1 MKVYCDNKVFWRKN
15 FPKHQKGMTIPCVV
29 LERDNWDDYGRE
41 TSYVVAIYGSNR
53 KLIHQSTIKIL
64 DEVELDTSLPKE
76 FESLPDRFCS
86 LWQNV
91 RDYEVINSL
100 DFGHEILA
108 ALNDVNYNE
117 VIREKF
123 ENHPGMTSSL
133 RRFSDAERAFQEGRK
148 ILTNDKDLSSFSFAY
163 NEGIESLTPF
173 GTIYFR
179 FSRKLIGLY
188 RVIGIIGRN
197 GVGKTTLLANLA
209 TSLSG
214 IRKSH
219 TRLSPRPPFSKII
232 AVSYS
237 TFDDFYRPKADERTF
252 SYFYCGIRGDEDLLS
267 KQQIHDLFYSSF
279 KRIKQNERLQFWE
292 ECMNILYLNQLE
304 SYLPDRNKIMSS
316 FKNLSSGQKI
326 MTMSFTQIIDVI
338 DKNSVLLFDEP
349 ETHLHP
355 NGQNT
360 LFKCLDYILNKFD
373 SFAILSTH
381 SPIFI
386 QNIPSANVIK
396 MTSVS
401 GTRTLQP
408 IPMESF
414 GQHFSKLTEEIFG
427 FSENN
432 LYYVEKLKQIHL
444 IKNQLGEEFNDISQI
459 DSAGAKFNLKLFDDA
474 ESELPQ

>member
-1 MKVYCDNKVFWRKN
+1 MKVYCDNTPTWRKSI
-15 FPKHQKGMTIPCVV
+15 PRHEKGMTIPCIVIA
-29 LERDNWDDYGRE
+29 RDNWDDYSYE
-41 TSYVVAIYGSNR
+41 TTYKIAIYGANR
-53 KLIHQSTIKIL
+53 KLLHHGDIKIL
-64 DEVELDTSLPKE
+64 DELEKKTVLGSE
-76 FESLPDRFCS
+76 FESLSDRYCS
-86 LWQNV
+86 LWQDLK
-91 RDYEVINSL
+91 DYEIINQL
-100 DFGHEILA
+100 EIGHDILNT
-108 ALNDVNYNE
+108 LNDINFNE

-123 ENHPGMTSSL
+123 INHNGLRDSL
-133 RRFSDAERAFQEGRK
+133 RRFSEAERAFQEGSK
-148 ILTNDKDLSSFSFAY
+148 LLNNQTDLSSFSFAY
-163 NEGIESLTPF
+163 NETTDSPTPF
-173 GTIYFR
+173 GTVYFK

-209 TSLSG
+209 VSLSG

-237 TFDDFYRPKADERTF
+237 TFDDFYRPKSDERTF
-252 SYFYCGIRGDEDLLS
+252 SYFYCGIRGEDDLLS
-267 KQQIHDLFYSSF
+267 QKQINDLFFQSY
-279 KRIKQNERLQFWE
+279 KRIRSSKKLQFWE
-292 ECMNILYLNQLE
+292 RCMNILYLNQLDT
-304 SYLPDRNKIMSS
+304 YFPDRNRIMPS
-316 FKNLSSGQKI
+316 FKSLSSGQKI

-338 DKNSVLLFDEP
+338 ENNSVLLFDEP

-360 LFKCLDYILNKFD
+360 LFKCLDYILNEFD

-386 QNIPSANVIK
+386 QNIPSDNVIK

-401 GTRTLQP
+401 GNRMLQNL
-408 IPMESF
+408 PMETF

-432 LYYVEKLKQIHL
+432 LFYVEKLKSIF
-444 IKNQLGEEFNDISQI
+444 KAKEELGNEYSDIYKLDSTGARYNLNNIEND
-459 DSAGAKFNLKLFDDA
+459 
-474 ESELPQ
+474 

>member
-1 MKVYCDNKVFWRKN
+1 MA
-15 FPKHQKGMTIPCVV
+15 IPCIV
-29 LERDNWDDYGRE
+29 LERDNWDDYSRE
-41 TSYVVAIYGSNR
+41 TSYVAAIYGANR
-53 KLIHQSTIKIL
+53 KLIHNGTVKIL
-64 DEVELDTSLPKE
+64 NEDEMKTKLSAE
-76 FESLPDRFCS
+76 FETLSDKFCS
-86 LWQNV
+86 LWQEV
-91 RDYEVINSL
+91 KDYEVINGL
-100 DFGHEILA
+100 EFGHDILA

-123 ENHPGMTSSL
+123 ASHPGLSNSL
-133 RRFSDAERAFQEGRK
+133 RRFSEAERAYQEGRK
-148 ILTNDKDLSSFSFAY
+148 ILTNDSDLSNFSFAY
-163 NEGIESLTPF
+163 NEGNESPTPF
-173 GTIYFR
+173 GTIYFK
-179 FSRKLIGLY
+179 FSRKLLGLY

-214 IRKSH
+214 IKKSH

-237 TFDDFYRPKADERTF
+237 TFDDFYRPKSDERTF
-252 SYFYCGIRGDEDLLS
+252 SYFYCGIRGEDDLLS
-267 KQQIHDLFYSSF
+267 KQQINDLFFTSF
-279 KRIKQNERLQFWE
+279 KRIKQSGKLLFWE
-292 ECMNILYLNQLE
+292 ECMNILYLNQLDN
-304 SYLPDRNKIMSS
+304 YLPDRNKIMNS
-316 FKNLSSGQKI
+316 FKALSSGQKI

-338 DKNSVLLFDEP
+338 DQNSVLLFDEP

-396 MTSVS
+396 MSSVS
-401 GTRTLQP
+401 GTRLLNELS
-408 IPMESF
+408 MESF

-432 LYYVEKLKQIHL
+432 LYYVEKLKSIHDS
-444 IKNQLGEEFNDISQI
+444 KKELGDEFNDINSI
-459 DSAGAKFNLKLFDDA
+459 DSSGARFNLKNFEDA
-474 ESELPQ
+474 

>member
-1 MKVYCDNKVFWRKN
+1 MKVYVDNEVLWRKGI
-15 FPKHQKGMTIPCVV
+15 PKYQRGMTIPCVV
-29 LERDNWDDYGRE
+29 LERDNWDDYSHE
-41 TSYVVAIYGSNR
+41 TSYNAAIYGANR
-53 KLIHQSTIKIL
+53 KLIHSSTIKIL
-64 DEVELDTSLPKE
+64 NQDESKTTLPNE
-76 FESLPDRFCS
+76 FDSLPDKFCS
-86 LWQNV
+86 LWQDV
-91 RDYEVINSL
+91 EDYKVINSI
-100 DFGHEILA
+100 DYGHDILS

-123 ENHPGMTSSL
+123 ANHSGMTNSL
-133 RRFSDAERAFQEGRK
+133 RRFSDAERAYQEGIK
-148 ILTNDKDLSSFSFAY
+148 ILNNNKDLSNFSFSY
-163 NEGIESLTPF
+163 NETGDSPTPF
-173 GTIYFR
+173 GTVYFK

-214 IRKSH
+214 IKKSH

-237 TFDDFYRPKADERTF
+237 TFDDFYRPKSDERTF
-252 SYFYCGIRGDEDLLS
+252 SYFYCGIRGEDDLLS
-267 KQQIHDLFYSSF
+267 KEQINELFFTSF
-279 KRIKQNERLQFWE
+279 KRIKQSGRLQFWE
-292 ECMNILYLNQLE
+292 KCMNILYLNQLNT
-304 SYLPDRNKIMSS
+304 YLPDRNKIMPS
-316 FKNLSSGQKI
+316 FKKLSSGQKI

-338 DKNSVLLFDEP
+338 DQNSFLLFDEP

-360 LFKCLDYILNKFD
+360 LFKCLDFILNEFD

-396 MTSVS
+396 MNSVS
-401 GTRTLQP
+401 GVRQLQELS
-408 IPMESF
+408 MESF
-414 GQHFSKLTEEIFG
+414 GQHFSRLTEEIFG

-432 LYYVEKLKQIHL
+432 LYYVEKLKAIYDL
-444 IKNQLGEEFNDISQI
+444 KNELGDEYNDLNSI
-459 DSAGAKFNLKLFDDA
+459 DSVGARFNLKNFGDA
-474 ESELPQ
+474 

>member
-1 MKVYCDNKVFWRKN
+1 MKVYCDNTVLWRKGI
-15 FPKHQKGMTIPCVV
+15 PRHQKGMTIPCVV
-29 LERDNWDDYGRE
+29 LERDNWDDYSRE
-41 TSYVVAIYGSNR
+41 TNYSAAIYGANR
-53 KLIHQSTIKIL
+53 KLIHYSSIKIL
-64 DEVELDTSLPKE
+64 NQEETKTKLPKE
-76 FESLPDRFCS
+76 FDSLSEKFCS
-86 LWQNV
+86 LWQSV
-91 RDYEVINSL
+91 EDYKVINSL
-100 DFGHEILA
+100 DFGHDILA

-123 ENHPGMTSSL
+123 ADHSGMINSL
-133 RRFSDAERAFQEGRK
+133 RRFSEAERAYQEGRK
-148 ILTNDKDLSSFSFAY
+148 VLTNDTDLSNFSFSY
-163 NEGIESLTPF
+163 NETGDSPTPF
-173 GTIYFR
+173 GTAYFK

-214 IRKSH
+214 IKKNH

-237 TFDDFYRPKADERTF
+237 TFDDFYRPKSDERTF
-252 SYFYCGIRGDEDLLS
+252 SYFYCGIRGEDDLLS
-267 KQQIHDLFYSSF
+267 KEQINDLFFTSF
-279 KRIKQNERLQFWE
+279 KRIKQTGRLHFWE
-292 ECMNILYLNQLE
+292 ECMNILYLNQLDT
-304 SYLPDRNKIMSS
+304 YLPDRNKIMPS
-316 FKNLSSGQKI
+316 FKKLSSGQKI

-338 DKNSVLLFDEP
+338 DQNSVLLFDEP

-396 MTSVS
+396 MNSVS
-401 GTRTLQP
+401 GVRKLQELS
-408 IPMESF
+408 MESF

-432 LYYVEKLKQIHL
+432 LYYVEKLKSIHDAK
-444 IKNQLGEEFNDISQI
+444 IELGDEYNDLNSI
-459 DSAGAKFNLKLFDDA
+459 DSVGARFNLKNFEDA
-474 ESELPQ
+474 